1 MPLQFDIPTILRQKA
16 PKAHVPHFVVRY
28 LERITHVQQM
38 NAFLRKYPDLRGY
51 EFIDKV
57 ISEEL
62 GCSASIDGL
71 ENIPT
76 DNEPV
81 IFVSNHPLG
90 GLDGMIIAKMI
101 HESRPKELKVIVNE
115 LLMFMEPI
123 ASLWAPVSKTGAL
136 SKAQAAEQQR
146 MWESETDVLTFPAGA
161 CSRLQRIEGKWQIQD
176 LEWQKNCIQRA
187 KEYHR
192 NIVPIYFEGR
202 NSTFFY
208 VLALLRKWLHIKLNI
223 EMLYLVDEMYGAH
236 GKHFKVHVLPP
247 IPYTTFD
254 NTKTPKAW
262 AQHLKNIVYG
272 TNYISC

>member
-76 DNEPV
+76 DNKPV

-101 HESRPKELKVIVNE
+101 HESRPKELKVIVN
-115 LLMFMEPI
+115 
-123 ASLWAPVSKTGAL
+123 
-136 SKAQAAEQQR
+136 
-146 MWESETDVLTFPAGA
+146 
-161 CSRLQRIEGKWQIQD
+161 
-176 LEWQKNCIQRA
+176 
-187 KEYHR
+187 
-192 NIVPIYFEGR
+192 
-202 NSTFFY
+202 
-208 VLALLRKWLHIKLNI
+208 
-223 EMLYLVDEMYGAH
+223 
-236 GKHFKVHVLPP
+236 
-247 IPYTTFD
+247 
-254 NTKTPKAW
+254 
-262 AQHLKNIVYG
+262 
-272 TNYISC
+272 